1 MSYQGFIKLHR
12 QVEDWEWY
20 KNIPVKVLFI
30 HCLLRAN
37 HKERKWQGINIKRGQ
52 FITSLDNLA
61 YETGLTKMQIR
72 TAINKLKLT
81 HEITYQTTHSY
92 SMITVNNW
100 DNFQLDNTPINTPIT
115 YEQHANNTPIT
126 LNNNDKNDNNEKKY
140 RERDR
145 KILENYLLNKKRA
158 KPIDNID
165 AYIDNIQP
173 DSLERLIKKA
183 QKWQE
188 NQEKKKERS
197 RKNEVEEQEITP
209 EEQEKIR
216 EIQQK
221 IRKGMKK

>member
-20 KNIPVKVLFI
+20 KNIPVKILFI

-100 DNFQLDNTPINTPIT
+100 DNFQLDNTPNNTPIT
-115 YEQHANNTPIT
+115 YEQHTNNTPIT
-126 LNNNDKNDNNEKKY
+126 LNNNDKNDKNKKKY

-145 KILENYLLNKKRA
+145 KILENYLLNTKRA

-165 AYIDNIQP
+165 AYIDNIQL

-197 RKNEVEEQEITP
+197 IQNAVVEQES
-209 EEQEKIR
+209 EEETKKAMQEAH
-216 EIQQK
+216 
-221 IRKGMKK
+221 KKVFKK